1 MSLRNTDGQW
11 GTISKLLHW
20 LIVVL
25 ILVMAIVGLVM
36 GDLPK
41 TPKYFWVYTA
51 HKSTGITILALVIVR
66 LGWRLYAG
74 APKPVPGT
82 PSWQDRVAVT
92 THVLL
97 YAVIVAMPLSGWL
110 YDSASGLRP
119 FRWFGLFDMPK
130 LVAPSE
136 RLSDLAHDAHEWLFW
151 GIVALVGLHAGA
163 ALYHHLFLRDATLL
177 RMLPGRRAASSSLR
191 PISVGVT
198 APQPK
203 PLEEPPH
210 VA

>member
-1 MSLRNTDGQW
+1 MTLRNTDEQW
-11 GTISKLLHW
+11 GPVSKLLHW
-20 LIVVL
+20 LIVLL

-36 GDLPK
+36 EDLPK

-51 HKSTGITILALVIVR
+51 HKSTGVTILGLVLVR

-74 APKPVPGT
+74 APKPVHGT
-82 PSWQDRVAVT
+82 PAWQHRIAAA

-97 YAVIVAMPLSGWL
+97 YAVILAMPLSGWL

-136 RLSDLAHDAHEWLFW
+136 NLSDVARNAHEWIFW

-163 ALYHHLFLRDATLL
+163 ALYHHLFLRDITLL
-177 RMLPGRRAASSSLR
+177 RMLPVRRA
-191 PISVGVT
+191 T
-198 APQPK
+198 APRIGTARPAA
-203 PLEEPPH
+203 PEEPPH
-210 VA
+210 AA